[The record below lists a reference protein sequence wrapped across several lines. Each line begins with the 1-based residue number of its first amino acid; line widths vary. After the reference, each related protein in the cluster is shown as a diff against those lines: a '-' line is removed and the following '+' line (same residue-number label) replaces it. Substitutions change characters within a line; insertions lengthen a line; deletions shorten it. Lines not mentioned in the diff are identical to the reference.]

1 MALKKVKETKTAK
14 KKNFLYYEGVGR
26 RKSASCRARLHI
38 GTKAITAGGK
48 TVTKGEIY
56 VNGKPVKEYF
66 TGDVNAVLYTKPFTI
81 TNSLDRFSVTAH
93 VIGGGNKAQLGAFTL
108 AVSKALLKV
117 DDSYR
122 SLLKPHGLLT
132 TDSRVRERRKAGL
145 AQSARK
151 EKQSP
156 KR

>member
-1 MALKKVKETKTAK
+1 MEAKKTKITKVAK
-14 KKNFLYYEGVGR
+14 KKNSLYYEGVGR
-26 RKSASCRARLHI
+26 RKSASCRVRLHI
-38 GTKAITAGGK
+38 GTSAVKVGEKIVA
-48 TVTKGEIY
+48 KGEMY
-56 VNGKPVKEYF
+56 VNGKRIQEYF
-66 TGDVNAVLYTKPFTI
+66 TGNVSTVHYMKPLVI
-81 TNSLDRFSVTAH
+81 TSSLDRFSVTAH
-93 VIGGGNKAQLGAFTL
+93 IIGGGNRAQLGAFSL

-117 DDSYR
+117 DNSYR

>member
-1 MALKKVKETKTAK
+1 MEAKKTKITKVAK
-14 KKNFLYYEGVGR
+14 KKNSLYYEGVGR
-26 RKSASCRARLHI
+26 RKSASCRVRLHS
-38 GTKAITAGGK
+38 GTSAVKVGEK
-48 TVTKGEIY
+48 TVAKGEMY
-56 VNGKPVKEYF
+56 VNGKPIREYF
-66 TGDVNAVLYTKPFTI
+66 TGNVSTVHYMKPLAI
-81 TNSLDRFSVTAH
+81 TSSQDRFSVTAH
-93 VIGGGNKAQLGAFTL
+93 IIGGGNRAQLGAFSL

>member
-1 MALKKVKETKTAK
+1 MESKKTKTTKTAK
-14 KKNFLYYEGVGR
+14 KKNSLYYEGVGR
-26 RKSASCRARLHI
+26 RKSASCRVRLHI
-38 GTKAITAGGK
+38 GTKAIMVGEK
-48 TVTKGEIY
+48 TVAKGEIY
-56 VNGKPVKEYF
+56 INGKPVQEYF
-66 TGDVNAVLYTKPFTI
+66 TGAVNAVLCTKPLAI
-81 TNSLDRFSVTAH
+81 TDSQNRFSVTAH
-93 VIGGGNKAQLGAFTL
+93 IIGGGNRAQLTAFTL
-108 AVSKALLKV
+108 ALSKALLKV
-117 DDSYR
+117 DTSYR